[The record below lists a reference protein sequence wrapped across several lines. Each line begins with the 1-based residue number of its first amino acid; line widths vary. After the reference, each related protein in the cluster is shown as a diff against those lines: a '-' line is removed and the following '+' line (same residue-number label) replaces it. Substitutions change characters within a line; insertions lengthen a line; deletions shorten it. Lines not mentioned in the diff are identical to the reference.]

1 MTPIAFI
8 LIFGSVSLHAAWNLM
23 AKKDHI
29 TRPFYMLMTSM
40 EFLAFFHVLFWTPI
54 RLSELPP
61 AFWCWALLSAS
72 CDGAIYCTG
81 LLKTYEMAEMSVS
94 YPMMRSL
101 PVIFTPIVTTL
112 FGIGKPIS
120 ILAGIG
126 MLVVVAGCLLMPLAK
141 FSDFRLSNYRGKVFF
156 FIILTALGTTGY
168 TVSDSLALETL
179 KQSLGETASP
189 IMRSVTYYAVR
200 GSLLPTILL
209 LICLGNKNDRVILK
223 DLLRRPGWSPF
234 LAGLFAVAA
243 YTLVLIAMNHVTNVS
258 YVQAFRQMGLP
269 VGMLAGILF
278 LKERCTAPKFTG
290 VTLIL
295 LGLLLTVIRI

>member
-1 MTPIAFI
+1 MSLIAFV

-40 EFLAFFHVLFWTPI
+40 ELLVFFHVLFWTPV

-61 AFWCWALLSAS
+61 SFWLWALFSAT

-81 LLKTYEMAEMSVS
+81 LLKTYELAEMSVS

-101 PVIFTPIVTTL
+101 PVIFTPVVTTL
-112 FGIGKPIS
+112 FGIGEPIS

-126 MLVVVAGCLLMPLAK
+126 MLVVVAGCLMMPLAK
-141 FSDFRLSNYRGKVFF
+141 FSDFRLSNYKGKVFF

-168 TVSDSLALETL
+168 TISDSLALKTL
-179 KQSLGETASP
+179 AQSQGETSA

-209 LICLGNKNDRVILK
+209 LICLGNRSDRGILK
-223 DLLRRPGWSPF
+223 DLLRQRSWSPY

-243 YTLVLIAMNHVTNVS
+243 YTLVLLAMNHVTNVS
-258 YVQAFRQMGLP
+258 YVQVFRQMGLP
-269 VGMLAGILF
+269 VGMVAGILF
-278 LKERCTAPKFTG
+278 LKERCTLPKFTG
-290 VTLIL
+290 VALIL
-295 LGLLLTVIRI
+295 LGLLLTVIRF